1 MGRRTVLLI
10 AALVVA
16 ALGTAMVFIY
26 IKNYTATEDEGAQFK
41 TVLVAT
47 DTIAA
52 GTTSEAAS
60 EAGSFST
67 QQWQE
72 QTIPEG
78 AISDPA
84 AIANLVALAPVFPGQ
99 AILTQMFGSPGEAG
113 GGLAIPKGEIAVS
126 VELGDPN
133 RVAGFVAPGSEV
145 AVFATLDDA
154 AGNQKTQLLLPRSTV
169 IAVGPTTVS
178 TVTTTQATGDQNV
191 EEISR
196 AILTLALSQED
207 SQKIIYAQAQGDL
220 YFGLL
225 SDDSQVRPGRPTN
238 TGNLFGR

>member
-26 IKNYTATEDEGAQFK
+26 INNYTAAEDEGAQFK
-41 TVLVAT
+41 TVLIAT
-47 DTIAA
+47 DTIPA

-60 EAGSFST
+60 EAGSFET
-67 QQWQE
+67 QKWQE
-72 QTIPEG
+72 ETIPPG
-78 AISDPA
+78 AVSDPA
-84 AIANLVALAPVFPGQ
+84 AISGLVALAPVFPGQ
-99 AILTQMFGSPGEAG
+99 AILTQMFGAPGDG
-113 GGLAIPKGEIAVS
+113 NVLAIPKDELAVA

-145 AVFATLDDA
+145 AVFVTLEDA
-154 AGNQKTQLLLPRSTV
+154 AGNQKTQLLLARSSV

-178 TVTTTQATGDQNV
+178 TVTTTETTGDQNV

-196 AILTLALSQED
+196 AILTLALSQQD
-207 SQKIIYAQAQGDL
+207 SQKIIYAQSQGDL

-225 SDDSQVRPGRPTN
+225 NDSSQVRPGKPTN
-238 TGNLFGR
+238 SGNLFGR